1 MPAIGTAA
9 RRPCLNFICR
19 LPIRGFGGNAFKAGS
34 ATVVGR
40 DDTLQRLSHII
51 NRITEIILVV
61 VLAAMA
67 VVVFLQVIFRYVLN
81 FPLFWTEEFARYC
94 LVWASLLGSAVAVK
108 RGQHIAVTIVLERV
122 PAGFRRVMKMI
133 TLISVIVILAII
145 LWGGI
150 QLVAITRAQIS
161 PALRVSMSVP
171 YLAVPVGAA
180 LMLLHT
186 LGFLY
191 ETIFTKNRISPN

>member
-1 MPAIGTAA
+1 M
-9 RRPCLNFICR
+9 
-19 LPIRGFGGNAFKAGS
+19 
-34 ATVVGR
+34 
-40 DDTLQRLSHII
+40 QRISNII
-51 NRITEIILVV
+51 NRTTEVILVV
-61 VLAAMA
+61 ILGAMA
-67 VVVFLQVIFRYVLN
+67 IVVFLQVIFRYVLN

-108 RGQHIAVTIVLERV
+108 RGQHIAVTIIVERF
-122 PAGFRRVMKMI
+122 PPPLQHMLKI
-133 TLISVIVILAII
+133 TALISVAVILTII

-171 YLAVPVGAA
+171 YLAVPIGAA

-186 LGFLY
+186 IGYIF
-191 ETIFTKNRISPN
+191 ETITNKTQTPGSERSSV

>member
-1 MPAIGTAA
+1 
-9 RRPCLNFICR
+9 
-19 LPIRGFGGNAFKAGS
+19 
-34 ATVVGR
+34 
-40 DDTLQRLSHII
+40 
-51 NRITEIILVV
+51 
-61 VLAAMA
+61 MA
-67 VVVFLQVIFRYVLN
+67 VVVLLQVVFRYLLN

-108 RGQHIAVTIVLERV
+108 RGQHIAVTILVERFP
-122 PAGFRRVMKMI
+122 PALNRAFKI
-133 TLISVIVILAII
+133 LALISVAVILSII

-150 QLVAITRAQIS
+150 QLVSITQAQIS

-186 LGFLY
+186 IGFLI
-191 ETIFTKNRISPN
+191 ETITPKVKNRKISRRQTQTGADI